1 MANPTILDLSL
12 MNEWARRADLGEFL
26 SQLDSRLKVVEGSS
40 AAGDISEL
48 QRKVSELEEK
58 VTPLDGLDDKVTTL
72 EGTVTTNGQKLTTVE
87 DVANQNKADISTAN
101 GKITELEGRVEA
113 LESPGA

>member
-12 MNEWARRADLGEFL
+12 MNEYAGRADLGEFL

-40 AAGDISEL
+40 AASDISEL
-48 QRKVSELEEK
+48 KQ
-58 VTPLDGLDDKVTTL
+58 KVTTL
-72 EGTVTTNGQKLTTVE
+72 EGKVTPLEGLSGRVSTLERTVATNGEKLTTVE
-87 DVANQNKADISTAN
+87 GTANKNKSDISTAN
-101 GKITELEGRVEA
+101 GKITALTSRVEA